1 MTGSS
6 ARADVPPTRA
16 RTTHLRRLFSR
27 PAGTRVRGV
36 LLSRGG
42 VLFSRS
48 VALVAIVAVVGLL
61 PWLSGRDAALS
72 LLRARSAEQ
81 EPTPEALEA
90 IRRELGLD
98 GGPLPLLGQWLGG
111 VLRGD
116 FGRSWA
122 DGSAVLPS
130 VLSGLGVSL
139 TLMSAALAVTLALTC
154 ALCAPTLVRGARG
167 TLRGGGTGAVAAV
180 LGALPEF
187 LIATVL
193 LVTLSVWLGLLPPY
207 GWQEPRHLVLPA
219 LALGIPAGGVLGRL
233 VDDTLPAAFAEP
245 WVGLWRSAGCGPG
258 VIARAALRRALP
270 ALVPQLGLV
279 AVGLAGGA
287 VAVETVFAVP
297 GIGRTALG
305 AAEAQDLPLLQASVL
320 ALVLLGVLAGILA
333 GAARHWM
340 LGPGLRDAALS
351 LPAPAIGGGQGNG
364 DRRGGDRRGGGRG
377 GGGRGGGDRQGGGG
391 RVGGGRDGGGQG
403 GASQGDAG
411 QGGGGRGAGGWLW
424 RLGGVAVSAVMG
436 GSRRVGPVAGVCGA
450 VLAVAV
456 AWGLLLDP
464 LAVDVAARLAGP
476 SREHPLGAD
485 ALGRDVLARVGHGAA
500 ATLGVSALVCAGSY
514 VIALAV
520 GLLPGLASG
529 AAEVAN
535 AVPPVIAGILV
546 AAVLGPGTPG
556 ASVAVALV
564 SWPALAAHAAALVSE
579 VRAAAHLTAQRAIG
593 SSPSWILTRHVL
605 PAVAGPVARHAVLR
619 LPGIALAMASLGFL
633 GLGAQP
639 PAPEWG
645 LTLAESLPYVERA
658 PWAALAPA
666 GMLLLLAALAVTLS
680 TAGRRTGGAA

>member
-1 MTGSS
+1 MTGF
-6 ARADVPPTRA
+6 PTRTDEPPAQA
-16 RTTHLRRLFSR
+16 RTTRLRRLLSRTAATRVGGAFFSR
-27 PAGTRVRGV
+27 GAVTRLRG
-36 LLSRGG
+36 
-42 VLFSRS
+42 LFSRG
-48 VALVAIVAVVGLL
+48 VALVAIVVVVGLL

-81 EPTPEALEA
+81 EPTAEALEA

-98 GGPLPLLGQWLGG
+98 GGPLPLLGEWLGG

-122 DGSAVLPS
+122 DGGAVLPS

-139 TLMSAALAVTLALTC
+139 TLMAAALAVTLALTC

-219 LALGIPAGGVLGRL
+219 LALAIPAGGVLGRL

-305 AAEAQDLPLLQASVL
+305 AAEAQDLPLLQAAVL

-333 GAARHWM
+333 SAARHWM

-364 DRRGGDRRGGGRG
+364 DRRGG
-377 GGGRGGGDRQGGGG
+377 
-391 RVGGGRDGGGQG
+391 GGRDGGGG
-403 GASQGDAG
+403 GSGGRVG
-411 QGGGGRGAGGWLW
+411 QGGGRGVGARLW
-424 RLGGVAVSAVMG
+424 RLGAVARNAAVG
-436 GSRRVGPVAGVCGA
+436 GSRWVGPVAGVCGG
-450 VLAVAV
+450 VLTVAV
-456 AWGLLLDP
+456 GWGLLLDP

-476 SREHPLGAD
+476 SWDHPLGAD

-514 VIALAV
+514 VIALTA

-546 AAVLGPGTPG
+546 AAVLGPGTAG

-593 SSPSWILTRHVL
+593 SPPAWILTRHVL

-666 GMLLLLAALAVTLS
+666 GMLLLLAALAVSLS
-680 TAGRRTGGAA
+680 TAGRRIGGAA